1 MTRSERDFANESVDD
16 RQAEEFVKEHLGG
29 FDPERLIDSDDP
41 PR

>member
-29 FDPERLIDSDDP
+29 VDPERLIDDDA